1 MKSTSSV
8 QRDLLQ
14 SSTSLNTEE
23 VSSSSTSQSIED
35 TISINLIN
43 KLKLL
48 LYIKDDLDF
57 NLEAPTLEALLESS
71 GIHYRRA
78 IIKLEKGKAQ
88 PPVVFL
94 NSEGDPDI
102 LYFLSGNIY
111 VYSSLED
118 KNVRVSQD
126 YRPAKEGYELFAP
139 LPKDMSSKK
148 ALISFLLPVVKNDA
162 IAAIVLSIL
171 LTLLSLAVPWLTS
184 KVVGD
189 VVPSGNL
196 SLLLNAFCI
205 GLLISSFSTGFTWIQ
220 ATYLSRI
227 NHRINQRLQV
237 AVYDRIT
244 KLPLEFINSYSSGDF
259 SSRAEGIQAVAR
271 SLSSSSLGGLISS
284 ISLVGYALLMFS
296 YDSGLAL
303 WSLSLVLIGGITLV
317 FLFRKILALQKTI
330 EVAQADIF
338 QASLQTLGSIS
349 QIRSNGSE
357 PYAIRNWFKLLPFA
371 TSQEYNKGKLSGIS
385 ELISEVITTGGKS
398 ILFAVIVVRLL
409 NAQTLTEGVITAS
422 TFIVFSATY
431 DSLSTKFVEV
441 VQLLDDI
448 FGSTAVT
455 WQRALPILE
464 SEIESGYTAANPIY
478 KTSFNSSLELRKV
491 SFAYPNA
498 PNLVFSDLT
507 CTFQKGKFN
516 AIFGPSGCGKS
527 TLFNLILRFYEPLSG
542 SILVDGSPVD
552 QLYIRSYRRLF
563 GVILQKPTLQ
573 AGSIRDALSCG
584 IEYADDEIW
593 DALEF
598 ANAKVE
604 VEAMPMKLETML
616 SEGASNVSG
625 GQRQRLAIARAI
637 LRKPQILIED
647 EATSALDNTSQAIIS
662 KNLLDAGITRIVVAH
677 RVSAIADCDHMIVL
691 KDGVIEAEGTF
702 DQVKKTSPY
711 LKSVLS

>member
-1 MKSTSSV
+1 MQTSSSI
-8 QRDLLQ
+8 QQDLLEL
-14 SSTSLNTEE
+14 STSLNTEDF
-23 VSSSSTSQSIED
+23 STSSTSQSLEEA
-35 TISINLIN
+35 ISVNLIN
-43 KLKLL
+43 KLKVL

-57 NLEAPTLEALLESS
+57 NLAAPTLEALLESS

-78 IIKLEKGKAQ
+78 IIKLTKGKSQ
-88 PPVVFL
+88 PPIIFL
-94 NSEGDPDI
+94 DKDGNPNI
-102 LYFLSGNIY
+102 LYFSSGNHC
-111 VYSSLED
+111 VYSPQD
-118 KNVRVSQD
+118 NKIVFVSSD
-126 YRPAKEGYELFAP
+126 YKPARDGYEVYAP
-139 LPKDMSSKK
+139 LPNDMSSKK

-162 IAAIVLSIL
+162 IAAITLSIL

-189 VVPSGNL
+189 VVPSGNF

-244 KLPLEFINSYSSGDF
+244 KLPLEFINSYPSGDF
-259 SSRAEGIQAVAR
+259 SSRAEGIQSVAR

-284 ISLVGYALLMFS
+284 ISLVGYAGLMFT
-296 YDSGLAL
+296 YDGGLAL
-303 WSLSLVLIGGITLV
+303 WSLSLVIIGGITLV
-317 FLFRKILALQKTI
+317 FIFRRILALQKTI
-330 EVAQADIF
+330 EIAQADIF

-357 PYAIRNWFKLLPFA
+357 PYAIRNWYKLLTFA
-371 TSQEYNKGKLSGIS
+371 TSKEYDQGKLSTIS
-385 ELISEVITTGGKS
+385 ELISEIITTGGKT

-409 NAQTLTEGVITAS
+409 RAETMTEGIVTAS

-431 DSLSTKFVEV
+431 DSLSTKFIEV
-441 VQLLDDI
+441 VALLDNI

-464 SEIESGYTAANPIY
+464 SSIESGYTAPNPIY
-478 KTSFNSSLELRKV
+478 KSSFDAALELRKV
-491 SFAYPNA
+491 SFAYPKS
-498 PNLVFSDLT
+498 PNMVFSDLT

-542 SILVDGSPVD
+542 SILVDGTPVD

-584 IEYADDEIW
+584 IEYSDNEIW

-598 ANAKVE
+598 ANAKDE
-604 VEAMPMKLETML
+604 VAEMPMKLETML

-702 DQVKKTSPY
+702 DHVKKTSPY